1 MRIRALA
8 FASLLLLPP
17 LLVLS
22 PSAPLRG
29 PAAAEA
35 SVSVLLSLD
44 EIVAASTFVV
54 VGTASEKKSQ
64 WEDLPGGRR
73 IVTYT
78 KIKIDRSIVGAAGSE
93 VWVRTLGGAVGEL
106 GQAVSGE
113 AQIATGTRS
122 VLFLMKRG
130 DVTLVTGMAQGHF
143 PVVLDDKGASRLRR
157 SPDAGT
163 QVQTPG
169 PVIAARDALVGKT
182 LELAITSISQ
192 TRKSIDEKKK

>member
-1 MRIRALA
+1 MRIHALVA
-8 FASLLLLPP
+8 ASLLLLPP
-17 LLVLS
+17 FLVLS
-22 PSAPLRG
+22 PSAPLGG
-29 PAAAEA
+29 PAPAAA

-78 KIKIDRSIVGAAGSE
+78 KIKIDRSIVGAPGSE
-93 VWVRTLGGAVGEL
+93 IWVRTLGGAVGKL

-113 AQIATGTRS
+113 AQIATGSRA

-143 PVVLDDKGASRLRR
+143 PVVVDDKGVSRLRS

-169 PVIAARDALVGKT
+169 PSIAARDTLVGKT
-182 LELAITSISQ
+182 LELAVTSISRS
-192 TRKSIDEKKK
+192 RKSIDEKKK